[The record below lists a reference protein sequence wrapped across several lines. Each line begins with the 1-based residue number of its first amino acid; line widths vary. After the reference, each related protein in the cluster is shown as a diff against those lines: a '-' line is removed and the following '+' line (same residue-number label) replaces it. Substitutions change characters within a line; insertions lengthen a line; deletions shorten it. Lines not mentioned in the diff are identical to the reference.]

1 MVDNLQQ
8 FIDDV
13 AVEVYGMTR
22 TEALQEKKC
31 VACNHK
37 VKMFSNKISAD
48 EYNISALCETCQTE
62 TFDSASI
69 DETVKNYAHLYNWGV
84 KDSLWSKIAVV
95 EDKVDG
101 HMFYFIE
108 HSKGVKTPVRLLS
121 FETKEL
127 ALETLTNIVKNHER
141 FFPCQFHEIKG
152 TNNES

>member
-22 TEALQEKKC
+22 TEALQEKMC
-31 VACNHK
+31 VACLHK

-84 KDSLWSKIAVV
+84 EDSQWSKVEVV
-95 EDKVDG
+95 EEKIDG
-101 HMFYFIE
+101 DTFYFIE
-108 HSKGVKTPVRLLS
+108 HSKGDKTPEKLIS
-121 FETKEL
+121 CETREL
-127 ALETLTNIVKNHER
+127 AIETINNIVKNHER
-141 FFPCQFHEIKG
+141 FFPSTIPENKG
-152 TNNES
+152 DK